1 MRPPIPRIGLRWRS
15 AAICLLVLTSISI
28 GTVRADAA
36 TYPNPGVVTGA
47 ITGVHDP
54 AMIKAPNGTYILVST
69 GNWLEIRTSADRTA
83 FTKVATYAASSFGN
97 LLGWDSAGWP
107 YVY

>member
-47 ITGVHDP
+47 ITGVHGR
-54 AMIKAPNGTYILVST
+54 AMIKAPNGTYILVSA
-69 GNWLEIRTSADRTA
+69 GNWPEIRTSTDRT
-83 FTKVATYAASSFGN
+83 N
-97 LLGWDSAGWP
+97 LTRVGSVWAP
-107 YVY
+107 R